1 MRIQPAAASCC
12 SPTPPP
18 DIDLEAWHRTL
29 DEIERRAPERLA
41 LVHFGVA
48 DDAAGHLARAARAAR
63 PLGRLVGD
71 GATEEEWTA
80 SVLAEIRASGE
91 QSDEEFESPMPLW
104 QSYAGLRRYWDKK
117 AEAAA

>member
-1 MRIQPAAASCC
+1 MLFRS
-12 SPTPPP
+12 
-18 DIDLEAWHRTL
+18 L
-29 DEIERRAPERLA
+29 DEIERREPERIA

-48 DDAAGHLARAARAAR
+48 DDPERHIAELRIRLSRWG
-63 PLGRLVGD
+63 GLVGD

-91 QSDEEFESPMPLW
+91 ESIEEFEIAMPLT

-117 AEAAA
+117 AEA